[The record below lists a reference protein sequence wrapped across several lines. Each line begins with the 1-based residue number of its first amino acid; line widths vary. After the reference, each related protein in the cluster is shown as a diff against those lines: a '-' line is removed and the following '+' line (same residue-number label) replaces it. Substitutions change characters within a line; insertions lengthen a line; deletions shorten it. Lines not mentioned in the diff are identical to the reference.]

1 MSTSAGRKVFSV
13 TGVAILPARIRFA
26 GELVDLLMDR
36 LEEMLRLQKIGDP
49 VERLVVDQ
57 DGAEQRLLGLDVV
70 RRAAVLRRGRLRQLA
85 DGRIDGCHES
95 RAEWPVCRI
104 IGNACS

>member
-13 TGVAILPARIRFA
+13 TGVAILPARIRLRR
-26 GELVDLLMDR
+26 ELVDLLMDR
-36 LEEMLRLQKIGDP
+36 LEEMPRLEEVGDA

-70 RRAAVLRRGRLRQLA
+70 RRGADRAARSVGQLARGRIER
-85 DGRIDGCHES
+85 CHGAIEV
-95 RAEWPVCRI
+95 RDVGYR
-104 IGNACS
+104 